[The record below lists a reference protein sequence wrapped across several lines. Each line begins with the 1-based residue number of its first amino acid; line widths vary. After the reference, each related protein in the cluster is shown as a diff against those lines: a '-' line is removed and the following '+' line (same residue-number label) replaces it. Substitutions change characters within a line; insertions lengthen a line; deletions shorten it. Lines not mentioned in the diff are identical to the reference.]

1 MGTPRG
7 ASLFGRLGRLCAL
20 VLIGLTGLGCQ
31 VFNNAPPPPRPL
43 TPLPGQG
50 TGVFTTARP
59 TFGAAFADFLATHP
73 DPVQPLEFPHVIHVG
88 KKIAC
93 TEYCHEGVTTG
104 AVAGLPSVRTCMIC
118 HNTIATDKPRIQR
131 ITAMRKQGLDLAWQR
146 VFDYPQTSHV
156 KFNHAPHIRAGVEC
170 ATCHGK
176 IAEQT
181 VAQRNVNMTMGFCVN
196 CHNEKKAPTDCLTC
210 HY

>member
-7 ASLFGRLGRLCAL
+7 ASLFGSLGRIGRLRAV

-31 VFNNAPPPPRPL
+31 GFDNAPPPPRPL
-43 TPLPGQG
+43 AALPGQS

-59 TFGAAFADFLATHP
+59 SFGAAFADFLATHP
-73 DPVQPLEFPHVIHVG
+73 DPVQPLEFPHLIHVG

-118 HNTIATDKPRIQR
+118 HNTIATDKPR
-131 ITAMRKQGLDLAWQR
+131 
-146 VFDYPQTSHV
+146 
-156 KFNHAPHIRAGVEC
+156 
-170 ATCHGK
+170 
-176 IAEQT
+176 
-181 VAQRNVNMTMGFCVN
+181 
-196 CHNEKKAPTDCLTC
+196 
-210 HY
+210 